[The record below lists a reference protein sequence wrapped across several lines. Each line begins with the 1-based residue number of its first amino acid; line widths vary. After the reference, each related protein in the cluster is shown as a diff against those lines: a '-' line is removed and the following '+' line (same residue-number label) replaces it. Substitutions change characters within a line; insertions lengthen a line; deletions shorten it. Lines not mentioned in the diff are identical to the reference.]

1 MIQSYFFDKDRNGTF
16 YKIPTRKR
24 EEWNKWLNLPEDNP
38 DSWDAPSFTSIIE
51 GKMPKIE
58 FFLKKDLLGISQ
70 LTNSFSVGSLDE
82 S

>member
-1 MIQSYFFDKDRNGTF
+1 MSESYFFDKDRNGTF
-16 YKIPTRKR
+16 YIIPTRKR

-38 DSWDAPSFTSIIE
+38 YSWDALHFTEIIE

-58 FFLKKDLLGISQ
+58 FYLEKDLLGISQ
-70 LTNSFSVGSLDE
+70 LTKSFSVGSLDE